1 MPPSNRA
8 GRYTDQSAGYRAFI
22 PARLPPTP
30 PLAVDL
36 EIVGVLSRAD
46 QWLGRL
52 DGLTQTLPNPN
63 LFVAVYVRREAVL
76 SSQIEGT
83 QSTLDD
89 ILAYELDNAD
99 QDLPQDVE
107 EVVNYVKAM
116 NYGLDRLATLPLSL
130 RLLREIHKE
139 LLEGVRGGERY
150 PGEFRF
156 TQNWIGP
163 AGAPLSKATF
173 VPPPV
178 AEMQDALDN
187 LEHFLHHPGPLPA
200 LIHAAVA
207 HAQFETIHPFIDG
220 NGRVG
225 RLLITFLLCHRGVLH
240 RPLLYLSHYL
250 KRNRTDY
257 YARLTAIRE
266 QGEWEE
272 WLWFFLAGVAETA
285 EEATNTARSIIT
297 LRDDHRNLAQE
308 AGLGIN
314 GLRLVEF
321 LFERPLVNVN
331 LVKDHLGVT
340 FVTANRLVDRLVD
353 LDILR
358 EVTGGRRNRIFRYA
372 PYLALFAEEQR
383 VFECPL
389 PETTQAEGLGQ

>member
-1 MPPSNRA
+1 MTPSTRA
-8 GRYTDQSAGYRAFI
+8 GRYVDQRSGYSAFV
-22 PARLPPTP
+22 PERLPPDP
-30 PLAVDL
+30 PLTVDL
-36 EIVGVLSRAD
+36 EMVGLLSRAD

-52 DGLTQTLPNPN
+52 DGLTQTLPNPS
-63 LFVAVYVRREAVL
+63 LFVAMYVRREAVL

-89 ILAYELDNAD
+89 ILAYELDSAD
-99 QDLPQDVE
+99 RDLPQDVE

-130 RLLREIHKE
+130 RLLREIHAE

-163 AGAPLSKATF
+163 AGAPLQRATF
-173 VPPPV
+173 VPPPID
-178 AEMQDALDN
+178 EMHAALDD
-187 LEHFLHHPGPLPA
+187 LERFLHNPGPLPA

-250 KRNRTDY
+250 KRRRTEY
-257 YARLTAIRE
+257 YAHLTAIRE
-266 QGEWEE
+266 EGQWEE
-272 WLWFFLAGVAETA
+272 WLRFFLAGVAETA
-285 EEATNTARSIIT
+285 EEATTTARSIIT
-297 LRDDHRNLAQE
+297 LRDDHRGLAQA

-314 GLRLVEF
+314 GLVLVEF

-331 LVKDHLGVT
+331 LVASRLGVT
-340 FVTANRLVDRLVD
+340 FVTANRLVEKLAEVG
-353 LDILR
+353 ILI
-358 EVTGGRRNRIFRYA
+358 EVTGGRRNRIFRYS
-372 PYLALFAEEQR
+372 PYLALFADEPIGFEES
-383 VFECPL
+383 P
-389 PETTQAEGLGQ
+389 PESTQADGL